1 MKLYLLV
8 NSQDNRVLGCSTTSP
23 FIQNNVEIEV
33 EDGHDVLDHPSN
45 YVFVDGEIILDE
57 VYRQQQI
64 EAEELLKNKPKP
76 EQEIAD
82 MWYAIMTGSVKNA

>member
-1 MKLYLLV
+1 MKIYLLV
-8 NSQDNRVLGCSTTSP
+8 NPEDNRVLGCSTTSP
-23 FIQNNVEIEV
+23 FLQNNVEIEMEEV
-33 EDGHDVLDHPSN
+33 RDVLEHPFN
-45 YVFVDGEIILDE
+45 YVFFDGKVILDE
-57 VYRQQQI
+57 EYRQQQI